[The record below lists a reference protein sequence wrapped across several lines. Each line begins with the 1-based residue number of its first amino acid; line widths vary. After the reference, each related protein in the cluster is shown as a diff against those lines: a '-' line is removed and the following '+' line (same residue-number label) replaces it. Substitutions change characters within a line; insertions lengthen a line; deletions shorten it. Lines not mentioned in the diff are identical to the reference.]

1 MQFSMVGEET
11 SYIAV
16 GLFELKFL
24 FSWAVRGLGGACME
38 PALSPQAS
46 ESSASASAS
55 RDSTATWDVISQ
67 HVHSLQLQVNLLD
80 SRIRVLED
88 RSDLA
93 DQAQGRLDRRVSLI
107 EHWCQSLRN
116 FFARLP

>member
-1 MQFSMVGEET
+1 MVGEET
-11 SYIAV
+11 SCLAV
-16 GLFELKFL
+16 WLVELKFL
-24 FSWAVRGLGGACME
+24 FLVGARGGGAFMD

-46 ESSASASAS
+46 ESSASASVS
-55 RDSTATWDVISQ
+55 RGSTATWDVISQ
-67 HVHSLQLQVNLLD
+67 HVHSLQLEVNLLE

-88 RSDLA
+88 RADLA
-93 DQAQGRLDRRVSLI
+93 DQAQGRLDRRVSLL

>member
-1 MQFSMVGEET
+1 
-11 SYIAV
+11 
-16 GLFELKFL
+16 
-24 FSWAVRGLGGACME
+24 ME

-46 ESSASASAS
+46 ESSASASVS

-67 HVHSLQLQVNLLD
+67 HVRSLQLQVNLLD

-93 DQAQGRLDRRVSLI
+93 DQAQGPAGQA
-107 EHWCQSLRN
+107 CQ
-116 FFARLP
+116 PH

>member
-1 MQFSMVGEET
+1 MD
-11 SYIAV
+11 
-16 GLFELKFL
+16 
-24 FSWAVRGLGGACME
+24 
-38 PALSPQAS
+38 PAHSPQAS
-46 ESSASASAS
+46 ESSASTVS
-55 RDSTATWDVISQ
+55 RGSTAMWDVISQ
-67 HVHSLQLQVNLLD
+67 HVHSLQLEVNLLQ

-93 DQAQGRLDRRVSLI
+93 DQSQGRLDRRVSLL